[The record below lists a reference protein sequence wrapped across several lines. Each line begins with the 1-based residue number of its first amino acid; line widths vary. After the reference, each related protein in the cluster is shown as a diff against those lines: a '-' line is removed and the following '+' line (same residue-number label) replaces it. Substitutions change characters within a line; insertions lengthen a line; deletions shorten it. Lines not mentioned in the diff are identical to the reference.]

1 MLLTVEGVVW
11 AVGLNSRGQLGLS
24 LAAGTHFTGFA
35 STKEQIL
42 AQKQQVLT
50 LNQLA
55 MPKQY
60 LYSGT
65 RVQILLWYQSTNTD
79 AQAAAQ
85 THTPQQLHEALSYK
99 CMRPQATGA

>member
-42 AQKQQVLT
+42 AQKQQ
-50 LNQLA
+50 
-55 MPKQY
+55 Y

-85 THTPQQLHEALSYK
+85 THTPQQLHEALSY
-99 CMRPQATGA
+99 